1 MVKKYIADVKNN
13 GNDDDNMIGLFLH
26 LEHSWRQQC
35 GWIVK
40 ALPEN
45 VSNWA
50 MWRRGLIRILI
61 SSSTPCYLFI
71 QDNQYDGQ
79 NLNRVWVVHEYCRLE
94 LILEPFVDQTTLVE
108 LEDHLMV
115 IILVDC
121 VIM

>member
-1 MVKKYIADVKNN
+1 M
-13 GNDDDNMIGLFLH
+13 
-26 LEHSWRQQC
+26 
-35 GWIVK
+35 
-40 ALPEN
+40 
-45 VSNWA
+45 
-50 MWRRGLIRILI
+50 ILI
-61 SSSTPCYLFI
+61 SSSTPCYHFI

-94 LILEPFVDQTTLVE
+94 LILEPLVDQTTLVE